1 MTLERIDEIIKND
14 APIGNIEKLLASY
27 YREQK
32 KAEWLAERKA
42 EYDKLYPAM
51 RDMTAA
57 EKTAHDT
64 VDGTVIER
72 EEGYVY
78 PQVPIDYTDD
88 SSYVSYDNWLNET
101 KVVKEAVL
109 DDEGNIVKP
118 EETELVRLYTEPSD
132 ELISGL
138 VETYQPLQ
146 DRLVE
151 KAKKQKEI
159 ELAELTVKTNTV
171 LYDAN
176 RKALSSMSGVV
187 NIANWRFNQAIANG
201 TDVADAYKAIY
212 KDTTIG
218 WRGADNVTHNVKIES
233 VCEALENSMK
243 AVAHV
248 IGV

>member
-1 MTLERIDEIIKND
+1 MTLERIDEIIENG

-27 YREQK
+27 YRKQK
-32 KAEWLAERKA
+32 KAAWLADRKA

-51 RDMTAA
+51 REMTAA

-88 SSYVSYDNWLNET
+88 SSYVSYDDWLNET
-101 KVVKEAVL
+101 RVVKEAVL
-109 DDEGNIVKP
+109 DDEGNIVEP
-118 EETELVRLYTEPSD
+118 EETELVRPYTEPSD

-138 VETYQPLQ
+138 VEVYQPLQ
-146 DRLVE
+146 DKLVK

-159 ELAELTVKTNTV
+159 ELAELTVETNTV

-176 RKALSSMSGVV
+176 GQAVGNMSGVV
-187 NIANWRFNQAIANG
+187 GIANWRFNQAIASG
-201 TDVADAYKAIY
+201 TSAADAYKAIY
-212 KDTTIG
+212 KDTTID
-218 WRGADNVTHNVKIES
+218 WRGADNVTHSVQIES
-233 VCEALENSMK
+233 ICEALENSMK
-243 AVAHV
+243 AVAQV